1 LSIYRSNSESLV
13 IFMIPTNLNFFFVNN
28 VLNYFYITMS
38 KIYNDMYA
46 VWIDGIERISGMK
59 QNGMEWN
66 RVEWYKYFI
75 PLVGYFIV

>member
-1 LSIYRSNSESLV
+1 
-13 IFMIPTNLNFFFVNN
+13 
-28 VLNYFYITMS
+28 
-38 KIYNDMYA
+38 MYT

-66 RVEWYKYFI
+66 RAEWYKYFI